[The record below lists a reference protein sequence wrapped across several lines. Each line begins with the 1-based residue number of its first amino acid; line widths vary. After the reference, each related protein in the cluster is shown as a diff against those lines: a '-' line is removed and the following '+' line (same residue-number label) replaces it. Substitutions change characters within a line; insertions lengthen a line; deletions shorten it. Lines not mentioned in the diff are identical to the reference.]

1 MREKIGKKEDPW
13 LSFQCPFCAVWS
25 KNWGY
30 RLSTFFAALQPQQSV
45 PKRGHGFF
53 APYVHER
60 EQYQRYGFPVWLV
73 SGFAKPRA
81 HVIQWRLAIG

>member
-1 MREKIGKKEDPW
+1 M
-13 LSFQCPFCAVWS
+13 SFLRCLELQ
-25 KNWGY
+25 NWGY

-60 EQYQRYGFPVWLV
+60 EQYQRRVWLE
-73 SGFAKPRA
+73 SGFAQPGA
-81 HVIQWRLAIG
+81 HFIYERGSKVE